1 MAKVYKFINDPLQPA
16 TEAFDT
22 LCLPVDWN
30 KCILCQTDTSEILS
44 CPADSKLIT
53 KGAGYKTVAENLQA
67 FEKIGCLPK
76 TINLLNEGEGTEA
89 SFQQHK
95 AKWHDSCR
103 LKFNKTKLQRA
114 EKRKEAPDD
123 SSSSK
128 SPRKYARRSLEKLPN
143 PIDQCFFC
151 GKRAEG
157 EESLHRASTLELDAR
172 VRHCAL
178 QLQDKPLL
186 AKLSAGDMVAQDAE
200 YHVKCLVSLYNRARG
215 TETYSA
221 ESDADAVNHGIAFA
235 ELVSYI
241 EDARMDNLVAPIFK
255 LSDLVSLYSN
265 RLKQLGK
272 ELAGRIHSTKL
283 KIRVLT
289 ELLYRHGSSY
299 PRP

>member
-1 MAKVYKFINDPLQPA
+1 MN
-16 TEAFDT
+16 
-22 LCLPVDWN
+22 
-30 KCILCQTDTSEILS
+30 LS
-44 CPADSKLIT
+44 R
-53 KGAGYKTVAENLQA
+53 
-67 FEKIGCLPK
+67 
-76 TINLLNEGEGTEA
+76 LNEGEGIEA

-95 AKWHDSCR
+95 VKWHDSCG

-114 EKRKEAPDD
+114 EKRKAAPDD

-128 SPRKYARRSLEKLPN
+128 SPRKYTRRSLEKLPN
-143 PIDQCFFC
+143 PIHQCFFC
-151 GKRAEG
+151 GKQAEG
-157 EESLHRASTLELDAR
+157 EDSLHRASTLELDAR

-186 AKLSAGDMVAQDAE
+186 AKLSSGDMVAQDAE

-215 TETYSA
+215 TEKYSA

-265 RLKQLGK
+265 RLKQLGT
-272 ELAGRIHSTKL
+272 EVAGSIHSTKL
-283 KIRVLT
+283 KICTVSKNLT
-289 ELLYRHGSSY
+289 YIYIFSIY
-299 PRP
+299 

>member
-1 MAKVYKFINDPLQPA
+1 M
-16 TEAFDT
+16 
-22 LCLPVDWN
+22 
-30 KCILCQTDTSEILS
+30 
-44 CPADSKLIT
+44 
-53 KGAGYKTVAENLQA
+53 AENLLRKA

-76 TINLLNEGEGTEA
+76 TINLSRLNEGEGIEA

-114 EKRKEAPDD
+114 EKRKAAPDD
-123 SSSSK
+123 NSSSK
-128 SPRKYARRSLEKLPN
+128 SPRKYTRRSLEKLPN
-143 PIDQCFFC
+143 PIHQCFFC
-151 GKRAEG
+151 GKQAEG
-157 EESLHRASTLELDAR
+157 EDSLHRASTLELDAR

-221 ESDADAVNHGIAFA
+221 ESDVDAVNHGIAFA

-265 RLKQLGK
+265 RLKQLGT
-272 ELAGRIHSTKL
+272 EVAGRIHSTKL
-283 KIRVLT
+283 KIRVLSYFSDMEAHT
-289 ELLYRHGSSY
+289 QGREVILAFKGDVGAALRKACEHDADGGSEGHRKSLRRQWMGKCTSASRCCY
-299 PRP
+299 AWDG

>member
-44 CPADSKLIT
+44 CPADSKRIT

-114 EKRKEAPDD
+114 EKEK
-123 SSSSK
+123 SSS
-128 SPRKYARRSLEKLPN
+128 R
-143 PIDQCFFC
+143 
-151 GKRAEG
+151 
-157 EESLHRASTLELDAR
+157 
-172 VRHCAL
+172 
-178 QLQDKPLL
+178 
-186 AKLSAGDMVAQDAE
+186 
-200 YHVKCLVSLYNRARG
+200 
-215 TETYSA
+215 
-221 ESDADAVNHGIAFA
+221 
-235 ELVSYI
+235 
-241 EDARMDNLVAPIFK
+241 
-255 LSDLVSLYSN
+255 
-265 RLKQLGK
+265 
-272 ELAGRIHSTKL
+272 
-283 KIRVLT
+283 
-289 ELLYRHGSSY
+289 
-299 PRP
+299 